1 MIISEIRYDQY
12 EEAKRLDAEYYL
24 PEYIEVENLLKNLR
38 LKLTLLEE
46 VTNFIKKGIFYILAE
61 EYKKEGIPQ
70 CHVKVTK

>member
-38 LKLTLLEE
+38 LVSQSRNVNQETLY
-46 VTNFIKKGIFYILAE
+46 F
-61 EYKKEGIPQ
+61 
-70 CHVKVTK
+70 